1 MSPTPESFPPVPGV
15 VRLLA
20 PLQLRLAHESGL
32 ATAHLTRPSDWC
44 RPGRRDPASALG
56 PRRRRT
62 ARELGRATA
71 VLAGRLDAAFEAVLA
86 APEGAREAAADGYR
100 RALAALAAH
109 LRPMGHGARRASPT
123 QQALQLVRTAPL
135 VVSAPIEADA
145 AGVARS
151 GDLAGEIRR
160 HVNAGEGFEA
170 SAAWAAAAGGEGAG
184 TGGEARARAIA
195 FYLPQF
201 HAFAENDAWWGTGFS
216 EWRNVCR
223 GTPRFVGHY
232 QPRVPRDL
240 GFYDLTNEATLHAQA
255 ALARANGI
263 AAFCFY
269 HYWFDGKRLMER
281 PLDLFVEA
289 GVEQEFCL
297 MWANENWT
305 RTWDGLESEVLIEQT
320 YREED
325 EAGFIADTAR
335 YMRDERYVRVA
346 GRPLFIVYRPGLL
359 PESRETL
366 ARWRRLWTEAVGA
379 EPWLLMVQGFE
390 DEDPR
395 VHGLDGAVEFPPH
408 KVCKDLA
415 PINAELA
422 VLDPA
427 FAGHVLDYEAVVERS
442 LGEAVP
448 EFPLV
453 KTVVPH
459 WDNDARREGRGLTL
473 HGSSPARYERWLR
486 GATGYAR
493 ANRFG
498 GEALVFVNA
507 WNEWAEGAYL
517 EPDVHWGHAYLNA
530 TRRAVLD
537 VPDDATRDVLLVV
550 ARDADAAAAPGSTL
564 DVARTWRE
572 RFGVDVALVLER
584 RGSEAGLAAHVAL
597 AHTLVLEGAA
607 ADAAL
612 DALAA
617 RANVVGALHG
627 ADVSASTL
635 ARLGSAGLALAALSS
650 VAESP
655 VADDAFA
662 ERCWERLV
670 ALRPG
675 LVKVSVI
682 VPSYEYARYLP
693 ARLTSVFEQRLPVFE
708 TIVLDDASRD
718 DSVDVIRRVA
728 SAAGRHVRLVVNE
741 VNGGGVF
748 RQWRRGLELA
758 GGTHVWIAEADD
770 LASPDF
776 LAASVAASDADTV
789 LSFTDSHQVGPDDEP
804 LADGYGYYFERVDAT
819 LFGAGFALDG
829 AAFARRALAVRNVV
843 LNVSAVLWR
852 RDALAAALVAAG
864 DALDAYRLVGDWR
877 LYLEVCALPGA
888 KVVHVAASLNTH
900 RRHPESVTHSLDAR
914 RHLDEIVAMHEH
926 ARGTF
931 GADAE
936 GDAARAAYVRELREQ
951 FGLDGGRRAA

>member
-1 MSPTPESFPPVPGV
+1 MSPTSESFPPVPGV

-32 ATAHLTRPSDWC
+32 ATAGLTRPSDWC

-86 APEGAREAAADGYR
+86 APEDAREAAADGYR

-109 LRPMGHGARRASPT
+109 LMPMGHGARRASPT

-135 VVSAPIEADA
+135 VVPAPIDVDADA
-145 AGVARS
+145 GAAS
-151 GDLAGEIRR
+151 CDLAGEIRR
-160 HVNAGEGFEA
+160 HVNAGEGFEE

-335 YMRDERYVRVA
+335 YMTDERYVRVA

-359 PESRETL
+359 PESRKTL

-415 PINAELA
+415 PINAELE

-442 LGEAVP
+442 LGEGAV

-530 TRRAVLD
+530 TRRARARRAGRRGARRAARL
-537 VPDDATRDVLLVV
+537 V
-550 ARDADAAAAPGSTL
+550 ARDADAAAAPGGH
-564 DVARTWRE
+564 ARRRAHLARALRRRRRARARAARE
-572 RFGVDVALVLER
+572 R
-584 RGSEAGLAAHVAL
+584 
-597 AHTLVLEGAA
+597 
-607 ADAAL
+607 
-612 DALAA
+612 
-617 RANVVGALHG
+617 
-627 ADVSASTL
+627 
-635 ARLGSAGLALAALSS
+635 
-650 VAESP
+650 
-655 VADDAFA
+655 
-662 ERCWERLV
+662 
-670 ALRPG
+670 
-675 LVKVSVI
+675 
-682 VPSYEYARYLP
+682 
-693 ARLTSVFEQRLPVFE
+693 
-708 TIVLDDASRD
+708 
-718 DSVDVIRRVA
+718 
-728 SAAGRHVRLVVNE
+728 GR
-741 VNGGGVF
+741 
-748 RQWRRGLELA
+748 
-758 GGTHVWIAEADD
+758 
-770 LASPDF
+770 
-776 LAASVAASDADTV
+776 
-789 LSFTDSHQVGPDDEP
+789 
-804 LADGYGYYFERVDAT
+804 
-819 LFGAGFALDG
+819 
-829 AAFARRALAVRNVV
+829 ARRA
-843 LNVSAVLWR
+843 R
-852 RDALAAALVAAG
+852 RARPHPRAG
-864 DALDAYRLVGDWR
+864 
-877 LYLEVCALPGA
+877 
-888 KVVHVAASLNTH
+888 
-900 RRHPESVTHSLDAR
+900 
-914 RHLDEIVAMHEH
+914 
-926 ARGTF
+926 RG
-931 GADAE
+931 G
-936 GDAARAAYVRELREQ
+936 
-951 FGLDGGRRAA
+951 GGRRAGRARRADERRRSPPRGGRLGVDARPSRARGARARRAPGARRAARRRVARSRAAGRRIARRRRRVRRALLGAARRAQARARQGVGHRAELRVRALPAGTARVGVRATPAGVRDDRARRRLARRQRRRDPAGRERRRPARAARRQRGQRRRRVPPVAARARARRRHPRLDRRGGRSRLPRLPRRVRWPRRTRTPS